1 MKNKYHILLV
11 AFLMC
16 STAVFAQQSG
26 SISSQPRIKEEGKI
40 VHNPHWFLS
49 VQGGGAYTVGEAGF
63 GDLLSPSIAISL
75 GYKFT
80 PLFGLR
86 AEASGWQ
93 AKGGWVTPT
102 TTDTYFPINL
112 NMRSFHM
119 RNIWK
124 SMLVKVGTSIIPF
137 SLECEKSQK
146 GDLNT
151 KIVLVKVLF

>member
-102 TTDTYFPINL
+102 I
-112 NMRSFHM
+112 H
-119 RNIWK
+119 I
-124 SMLVKVGTSIIPF
+124 SI
-137 SLECEKSQK
+137 CKA
-146 GDLNT
+146 
-151 KIVLVKVLF
+151 V